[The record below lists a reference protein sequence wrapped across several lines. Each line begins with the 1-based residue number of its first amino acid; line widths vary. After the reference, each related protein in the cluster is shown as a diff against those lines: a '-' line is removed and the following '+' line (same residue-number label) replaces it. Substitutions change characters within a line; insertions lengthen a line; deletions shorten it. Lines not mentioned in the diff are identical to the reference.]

1 MIFEPVI
8 IKNVCSKTYL
18 DMFMHMIPSPELWEN
33 DTASKNY
40 EKISLTKLNIT
51 SQGHF
56 DNPLLA
62 GIAIGLMSQIY
73 DTGGKDYFTPEMH
86 FCGIS
91 MKDKTTKVNLHTDNW
106 DENKLKIL
114 GVLNSDWDNKKDGG
128 GFIYNNM
135 SYPLQPMNFLI
146 FDSRQ
151 THSNDIILSD
161 KERIAIDFTVTKL

>member
-1 MIFEPVI
+1 MMQTPTIFEPVI

-18 DMFMHMIPSPELWEN
+18 DMFMHFIPSV
-33 DTASKNY
+33 
-40 EKISLTKLNIT
+40 
-51 SQGHF
+51 
-56 DNPLLA
+56 
-62 GIAIGLMSQIY
+62 
-73 DTGGKDYFTPEMH
+73 DYFTPEMH